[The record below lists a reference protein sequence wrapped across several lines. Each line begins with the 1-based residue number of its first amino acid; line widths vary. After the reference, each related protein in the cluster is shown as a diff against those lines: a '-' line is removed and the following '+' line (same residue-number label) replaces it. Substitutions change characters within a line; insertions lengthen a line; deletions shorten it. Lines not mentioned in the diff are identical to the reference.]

1 MKRVKAACLYQTLVF
16 LLDPN
21 VSKDISLKKVKWE
34 VEAYKDKA
42 KDNVQ
47 ILDEIHNEDGTVII
61 KIRKKV
67 SGYEIGDYFD

>member
-21 VSKDISLKKVKWE
+21 VDYDIATKKVKWE
-34 VEAYKDKA
+34 VEAYKEKA

-47 ILDEIHNEDGTVII
+47 ILDEIHNEDGSVTI
-61 KIRKKV
+61 KIRKKL

>member
-21 VSKDISLKKVKWE
+21 VDREIALKKVKWE
-34 VEAYKDKA
+34 TEAYKAKA
-42 KDNVQ
+42 SDTLQ
-47 ILDEIHNEDGTVII
+47 ILNETVNEDGSITI